1 MKIWRFRLSSIADRD
16 GKIDPDSRGLKSS
29 FDETH
34 GGGVHAVAETSGL
47 WAVIEDVAEV
57 AFAANAFDFG
67 TAYAEGV
74 VVDLD
79 DVFFSDG
86 RVEAWPAG
94 TRFELSLGVE
104 ESSVAADAAEDAGAV
119 LVPTDAGVRHLGVS
133 LAGNV
138 VGVFAELMEPFAIGL
153 HNLGDG
159 FAAQL
164 LAIVAEVDDSDFA
177 WCAVNFSGIG
187 VGLNCG

>member
-1 MKIWRFRLSSIADRD
+1 MRGRSGDFPEGDGIHAVTQATGLRAVGEDVPQMSVASIA
-16 GKIDPDSRGLKSS
+16 
-29 FDETH
+29 
-34 GGGVHAVAETSGL
+34 GGFHPLQKCGPVKAVCHHVSCYRL
-47 WAVIEDVAEV
+47 RK
-57 AFAANAFDFG
+57 
-67 TAYAEGV
+67 
-74 VVDLD
+74 
-79 DVFFSDG
+79 G
-86 RVEAWPAG
+86 RPAG
-94 TRFELSLGVE
+94 TRFELSFGVE
-104 ESSVAADAAEDAGAV
+104 ESGVATDAAEDAGSV

-187 VGLNCG
+187 AGLNCG